1 VFALGATLP
10 DRVRAH
16 YRRGIDLVERFAPKL
31 TVLVVVEKNPGME
44 IDAVPVPTARGDDQT
59 IYVETRWG
67 LCNRIK
73 TVVSG
78 MRLLEERHCKR
89 LVIRW
94 PVDGECGC
102 SFAQLFD
109 NAFDVA
115 LSVPRSDV
123 PEYWRLWISDDDVPA
138 GFASNYQAID
148 GRSIDLEYGRIPE
161 RLQRIYAR
169 HFSALSPLP
178 AIRERAEALGAELSV
193 DTVGVHVRRGDF
205 RRPHRPAQNDAQF
218 FVAMDAVLRDRPGA
232 RFLLATDSEETE
244 RLFSDRYRERILSHP
259 KLTRARDQSEA
270 IRDALVDL
278 LLLARCTHLIGTY
291 SSTFSEVAWW
301 MGDCR
306 ARVTMIG

>member
-1 VFALGATLP
+1 V
-10 DRVRAH
+10 
-16 YRRGIDLVERFAPKL
+16 KS
-31 TVLVVVEKNPGME
+31 N
-44 IDAVPVPTARGDDQT
+44 AVPVSAARDDDQT

-78 MRLLEERHCKR
+78 MRLREEQHRRR

-94 PVDGECGC
+94 PVDGDCGC
-102 SFAQLFD
+102 AFAQLFD

-123 PEYWRLWISDDDVPA
+123 PDHWRLWIANNEVPE
-138 GFASNYQAID
+138 GFASNYQAMD

-169 HFSALSPLP
+169 HFGALSPLP
-178 AIRERAEALGAELSV
+178 AIRDRAAALGAELSA

-205 RRPHRPAQNDAQF
+205 RRPYRPAQNDAHF
-218 FVAMDAVLRDRPGA
+218 FAAMDAVLRDRPDA
-232 RFLLATDSEETE
+232 RFVLATDSSETE
-244 RLFSDRYRERILSHP
+244 RLFIDRYRARIVSHP
-259 KLTRARDQSEA
+259 KPTRARDQAEA

-278 LLLARCTHLIGTY
+278 LLLARCGHIIGTY

-301 MGDCR
+301 MGGCR